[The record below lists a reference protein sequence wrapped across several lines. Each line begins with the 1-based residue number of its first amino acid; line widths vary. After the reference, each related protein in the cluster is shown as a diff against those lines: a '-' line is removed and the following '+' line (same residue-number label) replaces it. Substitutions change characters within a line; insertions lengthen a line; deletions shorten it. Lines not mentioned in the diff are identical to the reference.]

1 MVPGLERI
9 WRISNVCESF
19 HCLPLAAIREL
30 ERDPEHLAEIIP
42 TLRAYA
48 HRKSVFDHA
57 DNDQALK
64 PYANDRL
71 MGLVKKNTL
80 DRHKARVRAAKEA
93 KAARTTV
100 GGSATVGKP
109 KRRK

>member
-1 MVPGLERI
+1 MDPGLARI
-9 WRISNVCESF
+9 WRISNVCEAF

-48 HRKSVFDHA
+48 HRKAVFDNA
-57 DNDQALK
+57 ENDKALK
-64 PYANDRL
+64 PYAKDRL
-71 MGLVKKNTL
+71 MGLVKKNAL
-80 DRHKARVRAAKEA
+80 DRHKARVKAAKAA
-93 KAARTTV
+93 KAARDPA
-100 GGSATVGKP
+100 GQAKP